1 MRKVLFSFIAV
12 LIASV
17 TVSAQD
23 QITPEMMAQF
33 AKIFWQPKSQTIKL
47 YSEDGPIRSTI
58 DNPDFTEA
66 LLEVYK
72 PLEPN
77 GICVVM
83 CPGGGYTGESQ
94 TYEGRDFAAWFNSRG
109 ITYCV
114 LQYRLPHE
122 RHNVPLQDAEAAVKY
137 LRDNSDELGISKIGI
152 MGCSAGGHLASTLA
166 THYSSA
172 ETRPDFQ
179 ILLYPVITMDAGFTH
194 MGSRENLLGKNPS
207 QSLVDL
213 YSNEKQVTKDTPAAF
228 IVLASDDFLVPVENS
243 TRYYESLVKNH
254 VSASLFCY
262 PVGNHGF
269 GNNDTFL
276 YRNSWLNELDFWIEK
291 TVKKL

>member
-1 MRKVLFSFIAV
+1 MRRIILSLVIAA
-12 LIASV
+12 ITS
-17 TVSAQD
+17 SALC
-23 QITPEMMAQF
+23 AQGMDPQMRANF
-33 AKIFWQPKSQTIKL
+33 ARIFWKPQAETVKL
-47 YSEDGPIRSTI
+47 YAEDGPIRSTVEK
-58 DNPDFTEA
+58 PDFTEA

-72 PLEPN
+72 PLDAN

-83 CPGGGYTGESQ
+83 CPGGGYTSESQ

-114 LQYRLPHE
+114 LQYRLPKEIHD
-122 RHNVPLQDAEAAVKY
+122 VPLKDAEAAMRY
-137 LRDNSDELGISKIGI
+137 LRSKSEELGISKIGI

-179 ILLYPVITMDAGFTH
+179 VLLYPVITMDLGFTH
-194 MGSRENLLGKNPS
+194 MGSRESLLGKNPS

-243 TRYYESLVKNH
+243 TRYYESLVKNK

-276 YRNSWLNELDFWIEK
+276 YRNSWLDELDTWIEK
-291 TVKKL
+291 TLKNL